1 MLCTI
6 YRSKRNPDTYL
17 YVRQEEKLERVP
29 EELLTRFGVPEL
41 AMHLN
46 LDKRDRLARVDIH
59 EVREALETD
68 GYFLQVPPPRISML
82 DPGP

>member
-17 YVRQEEKLERVP
+17 YVRQGEDLAQVP
-29 EELLTRFGVPEL
+29 EELLARFGHPEL

-46 LDKRDRLARVDIH
+46 LDKRDRLARVDIG
-59 EVREALETD
+59 EVRDALASQ
-68 GYFLQVPPPRISML
+68 GYFLQIPPTRTSLL
-82 DPGP
+82 DRDP